1 MITSIHKP
9 VTGLLVTTLA
19 ALFVQIGSAA
29 AASPP
34 SDFQQQ
40 VRRVVAGT
48 GASRSAPHAVPAD
61 VARPGRDGDAQ
72 AFVQRLLLGVTAAP
86 PATLHAARR
95 PAPAAGLQLARNAAA
110 ADPQASVRRLLL
122 GRDPALRGAL

>member
-9 VTGLLVTTLA
+9 LTGLLLTTLA
-19 ALFVQIGSAA
+19 ALFVPIGAA

-48 GASRSAPHAVPAD
+48 GAPRSAPHVDSAD
-61 VARPGRDGDAQ
+61 VARPGRHGDAQ
-72 AFVQRLLLGVTAAP
+72 AFVQRLLLGETAAP
-86 PATLHAARR
+86 PATLQAAKR
-95 PAPAAGLQLARNAAA
+95 PAPTAGLQLARNVAA

-122 GRDPALRGAL
+122 GRSQALRGAL